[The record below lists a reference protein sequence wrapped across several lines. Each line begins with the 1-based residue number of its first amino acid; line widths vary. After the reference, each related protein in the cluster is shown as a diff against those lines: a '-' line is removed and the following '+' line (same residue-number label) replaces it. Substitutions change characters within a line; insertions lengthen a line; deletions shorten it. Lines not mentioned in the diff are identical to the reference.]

1 MVVKIASKLS
11 LKVSQVEKAVELLEA
26 GHTVPFIARYRRE
39 ATGELNEEQLREIQ
53 RSLNAV
59 KALDRSKKEL
69 IELLSRQGTLSPQV
83 EEKIEN
89 ALTIPEI
96 EDLYLALKT
105 SELTRAGLA
114 RQLGLQPLAE
124 LMLAQEITQ
133 GSPEDYALQYVKTEG
148 DLLTAEAVLASA
160 RDIVAQHLSQDLE
173 VREIVRRLTSQ
184 KGVLVTQARGQFLRG
199 EFEMYYHY
207 SEALW
212 KIPPYRVLAINRGEK
227 EKVLKVSIDASEEE
241 ILKRIEA
248 HVVKNRET
256 IFLDE
261 LKRAIKE
268 AYQRLI
274 APSIERQLR
283 RELTERAEEHFIS
296 MYCRNL
302 RSQLLRAPL
311 NGKIILGIGS
321 GVKTATRAAV
331 IGQAG
336 EYAGGLVLDLQ
347 DQWEQA
353 ISDLLDLIE
362 RENVDV
368 IALGNGTAVEQTER
382 LVAEVLSRS
391 NRKLS
396 YAVVEEDGA
405 SAYSFSEAAQ
415 EEFPEL
421 DAGLRGS
428 IFIARRLQ
436 DPLRELVKIDPKFIR
451 IGIYQQEIDQQRLNE
466 ELSFVIQS
474 CVSQVGV
481 DLNTASVF
489 LLRYVPGLSPELA
502 KQIVRYLEE
511 HGRFQNRE
519 ELKKVEGLG
528 DREFVQCAGFLRI
541 EGGSNPLDNT
551 SIHPELYDTVHQF
564 LERWGSGTD
573 NLSESVKAVR
583 VKMRLAKVDLAQL
596 ASEFSLQESTLRDI
610 LKALETPGSDLRE
623 DSPSVVLRTEVLRLE
638 DLKEGMMFR
647 GRVKT
652 VAPFGVFV
660 DIGMRKSGLV
670 HISQLSNRFIKDPF
684 EVVSVGDVVEVKVI
698 NVDLERNRVALSMR
712 L

>member
-53 RSLNAV
+53 RSLNAM
-59 KALDRSKKEL
+59 KALDRRKKEL

-227 EKVLKVSIDASEEE
+227 ERVLKVSINAPEEE

-248 HVVKNRET
+248 HVAKNRET

-268 AYQRLI
+268 GYQRLI

-283 RELTERAEEHFIS
+283 KELTERAEEHFIS
-296 MYCRNL
+296 MFCRNL
-302 RSQLLRAPL
+302 RSELLRAPL
-311 NGKIILGIGS
+311 NSKTILGIGS

-331 IGQAG
+331 VGQTG
-336 EYAGGLVLDLQ
+336 EYIGGVVLDLQ
-347 DQWEQA
+347 NQWEQA
-353 ISDLLDLIE
+353 VSDLLDLVK
-362 RENVDV
+362 REKVDV

-382 LVAEVLSRS
+382 LVAEILSRS

-396 YAVVEEDGA
+396 YAVVEEDGS

-481 DLNTASVF
+481 ELNSASAS

-502 KQIVRYLEE
+502 KQIVRYREE
-511 HGRFQNRE
+511 QGRFQSRE

-528 DREFVQCAGFLRI
+528 DREFLQCAGFLRV

-551 SIHPELYDTVHQF
+551 FIHPELYDTVYQF
-564 LERWGSGTD
+564 LERWGSGVS
-573 NLSESVKAVR
+573 NLPESVKAVR
-583 VKMRLAKVDLAQL
+583 VKMRLAKVDIAQL
-596 ASEFSLQESTLRDI
+596 ASEFSLQESIFKDI
-610 LKALETPGSDLRE
+610 LKALENPGADLRE
-623 DSPSVVLRTEVLRLE
+623 DSPPIMLRTEVLQLE
-638 DLKEGMMFR
+638 DLKEGMR
-647 GRVKT
+647 LKGRVKT

-670 HISQLSNRFIKDPF
+670 HISQLSDKFIKDPF

-698 NVDLERNRVALSMR
+698 NVDLEKNRVALSMR